1 MHDMFRSAAFISPSL
16 SRRNTTCCF
25 SALHLQ
31 QALRAG
37 GLKRTQPLSSK
48 PASAFEG
55 GPWHEKY
62 LLLEEYKSKH
72 GDCLVP
78 SRYAVVAD
86 DRTSSTS
93 NNAALIKLG
102 VWVAEQRRR
111 HKNGK
116 LNANRYEM
124 LDNLGFSWDPVT
136 EKWEKNYALVE
147 QYAER
152 EGHANVPH
160 DHVEDGTR
168 LGRWLQWQRRNM
180 REGMIDPSH
189 ADRLEALG
197 VSWDPFVDQ
206 WEDHFELL
214 RQFKR
219 RKGHCNVP
227 FRLGVAVGAV
237 DGDGQVKLG
246 HWLVNQ
252 RQLAKRNKLDAD
264 REGRLTRLGVRW

>member
-1 MHDMFRSAAFISPSL
+1 MFIRSTAFIF
-16 SRRNTTCCF
+16 TT
-25 SALHLQ
+25 
-31 QALRAG
+31 G
-37 GLKRTQPLSSK
+37 IKRTRTRPLSSK
-48 PASAFEG
+48 PAFEG

-72 GDCLVP
+72 GDCRVP
-78 SRYAVVAD
+78 SRYAVAVD
-86 DRTSSTS
+86 DSKTG

-102 VWVAEQRRR
+102 AWVAEQRRK

-124 LDNLGFSWDPVT
+124 LNNLGFSWDPVT
-136 EKWEKNYALVE
+136 EKWEKNFALVK

-152 EGHANVPH
+152 EGHGNVPM

-168 LGRWLQWQRRNM
+168 LGRWLEWQRRNK

-219 RKGHCNVP
+219 REGHCNVP
-227 FRLGVAVGAV
+227 FRGGAAVGAV
-237 DGDGQVKLG
+237 DGDGAKEVKLG
-246 HWLVNQ
+246 HWLANQ
-252 RQLAKRNKLDAD
+252 RQLAKRNTLDAD
-264 REGRLTRLGVRW
+264 REDRLTWLGIEW

>member
-1 MHDMFRSAAFISPSL
+1 MFRPAAFIF
-16 SRRNTTCCF
+16 TT
-25 SALHLQ
+25 
-31 QALRAG
+31 G
-37 GLKRTQPLSSK
+37 IKRTRTRPLSSK

-72 GDCLVP
+72 GDCRVP
-78 SRYAVVAD
+78 SRYAVIVD
-86 DRTSSTS
+86 DSSTS
-93 NNAALIKLG
+93 TDAALIKLG
-102 VWVAEQRRR
+102 VWVAEQRRH

-136 EKWEKNYALVE
+136 EQWEKNYALVE

-152 EGHANVPH
+152 EGHANVPQE
-160 DHVEDGTR
+160 HVEEGTR
-168 LGRWLQWQRRNM
+168 IGRWLEWQRRNM
-180 REGMIDPSH
+180 RDGTIDPSH

-214 RQFKR
+214 RRFKR
-219 RKGHCNVP
+219 REGHCSVP
-227 FRLGVAVGAV
+227 FDHEEKSSLVDVSVGAI
-237 DGDGQVKLG
+237 DGDGAKVKLG
-246 HWLVNQ
+246 HWLANQ
-252 RQLAKRNKLDAD
+252 RQLAKRNTLDAD
-264 REGRLTRLGVRW
+264 REDRLKWLGVKW

>member
-1 MHDMFRSAAFISPSL
+1 MFRSAAFIF
-16 SRRNTTCCF
+16 TT
-25 SALHLQ
+25 
-31 QALRAG
+31 G
-37 GLKRTQPLSSK
+37 IKRTRTRTRTRPLSSK

-72 GDCLVP
+72 GDCRVP
-78 SRYAVVAD
+78 SRYAVIVD
-86 DRTSSTS
+86 DSSTR
-93 NNAALIKLG
+93 NDAALIKLG
-102 VWVAEQRRR
+102 VWVAEQRRH

-136 EKWEKNYALVE
+136 EQWEKNYALVE

-152 EGHANVPH
+152 EGHANVPQE
-160 DHVEDGTR
+160 HVEEGTR
-168 LGRWLQWQRRNM
+168 LGRWLEWQRRNM
-180 REGMIDPSH
+180 RDGTIDPSH

-214 RQFKR
+214 RRFKR
-219 RKGHCNVP
+219 REGHCSVP
-227 FRLGVAVGAV
+227 FDHEEESSLVDAAVGAV
-237 DGDGQVKLG
+237 DGDGDGAKVKLG
-246 HWLVNQ
+246 HWLANQ
-252 RQLAKRNKLDAD
+252 RQLAKRSTLDAD
-264 REGRLTRLGVRW
+264 REDRLKWLGIKW